1 MSKRGRSPSPEEQA
15 NRQRART
22 RTELLNYEEYGTDEE
37 FELEDDAPTNT
48 GQVGQ
53 RRVINVADDD
63 DEEELPASSAGAL
76 IARAQANRPNRT
88 LGVADFP
95 NVRVAPLRPPVS
107 SQTRYNPM
115 NDETV
120 LTAFLLFGVFF
131 DAGWPVE
138 LVCTLFDWVLKVF
151 RAKEGLHL
159 HFRSES
165 SAAQSC
171 PILFVNPTSSAFPKL
186 INKDSHWLFASS
198 FDMNHH
204 PSLKHLTF
212 FDFIQRTVKNLKT
225 ILFANTLSLNLGK
238 DFFERVRNCCSA
250 AYPGCPYYLSAMTP
264 DLQNPYATATATVPR
279 VHFFLEDVKDRKHSF
294 SFCPLL
300 FPPTVKKVFIS
311 VVIRPPVYYQRL
323 FNSVNGYYLED
334 GYYDN
339 EGFTADERKKMVELG
354 CKKFSD
360 KAAEIIAPGVMG
372 IFEEPKLLSAA
383 EPSLEAA
390 GIRTDEG
397 LTEGGARQ
405 RMRFFIP
412 GTNTFTFVVE

>member
-159 HFRSES
+159 HFRSDV
-165 SAAQSC
+165 SAANSC
-171 PILFVNPTSSAFPKL
+171 PIFFVNPTTSPLPKL
-186 INKDSHWLFASS
+186 VHKDAHWLHASS
-198 FDMNHH
+198 FDMDHH
-204 PSLKHLTF
+204 KSLKNLTF
-212 FDFIQRTVKNLKT
+212 FEFIERVVKNLKT
-225 ILFANTLSLNLGK
+225 ILYANTLSLTLGK
-238 DFFERVRNCCSA
+238 DFFDRVRNCCTA
-250 AYPGCPYYLSAMTP
+250 AYPGAPYYLSAMTP
-264 DLQNPYATATATVPR
+264 DLQNPYATAATTVPR
-279 VHFFLEDVKDRKHSF
+279 VHFLLEDVKDRKHSF

-300 FPPTVKKVFIS
+300 FPASIKKVFIS

-323 FNSVNGYYLED
+323 FNSANGFYLED

-339 EGFTADERKKMVELG
+339 EGFSAKEKEKMVALG
-354 CKKFSD
+354 CRNFSD
-360 KAAEIIAPGVMG
+360 KRAEIVAPGVMG
-372 IFEEPKLLSAA
+372 IYEEPKLLSHA
-383 EPSLEAA
+383 EPDLEKA
-390 GIRTDEG
+390 GIRVEEG

-412 GTNTFTFVVE
+412 GTDSFNVVCE